1 MTIKQISLFLENK
14 FGQLAQLLAILSKAE
29 VHIVSATVAD
39 TADYGLMRLITSDQQ
54 RAYKCLKEAGVLV
67 SLNDVVAISIDPL
80 AADFARVVELF
91 TKRGI
96 SIEYMYCFNFV
107 AKLVL
112 VMRANN
118 LDAVR
123 EVVRDNNLSFMTD
136 ADLMAF

>member
-1 MTIKQISLFLENK
+1 VPER
-14 FGQLAQLLAILSKAE
+14 GWRA
-29 VHIVSATVAD
+29 
-39 TADYGLMRLITSDQQ
+39 GL
-54 RAYKCLKEAGVLV
+54 
-67 SLNDVVAISIDPL
+67 DPL

-123 EVVRDNNLSFMTD
+123 EVVRDNNLSFITD